1 MEMTT
6 ASGTARH
13 PHLLTALFER
23 LAELPAAFY
32 EYQRKR
38 TIYLRTLEELA
49 SYRPRELADLGI
61 HSGDF
66 ETLARKQAG
75 F

>member
-1 MEMTT
+1 MTT

-13 PHLLTALFER
+13 PHLLTALFDR

-38 TIYLRTLEELA
+38 AIYLRTLNELE

-61 HSGDF
+61 NSGDI
-66 ETLARKQAG
+66 EALARKQAG